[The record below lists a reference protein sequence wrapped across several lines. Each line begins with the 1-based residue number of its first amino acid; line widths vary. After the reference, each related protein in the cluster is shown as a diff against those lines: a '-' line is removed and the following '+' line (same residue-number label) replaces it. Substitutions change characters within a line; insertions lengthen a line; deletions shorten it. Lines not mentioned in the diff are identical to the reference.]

1 MQITHTKQNDKTQ
14 NFCKMCIK
22 MGNFMLIAS
31 PTLKNGKQLTPFPA
45 RFCCLCTNDKALCEM
60 YQ

>member
-31 PTLKNGKQLTPFPA
+31 PTLKMGSN
-45 RFCCLCTNDKALCEM
+45 
-60 YQ
+60 